1 MVNKKACNIL
11 IVVISL
17 VLIVLFWNTTYAL
30 EETIAQQQADLKNVL
45 ETESLKVWRDYLE
58 KYKPSREENDYTSL
72 LSIKPDRLVIVPL
85 KPDFALR
92 VQEMLTAKISP
103 RPEPST
109 KESLQ
114 DQCLN

>member
-45 ETESLKVWRDYLE
+45 ET
-58 KYKPSREENDYTSL
+58 
-72 LSIKPDRLVIVPL
+72 
-85 KPDFALR
+85 
-92 VQEMLTAKISP
+92 
-103 RPEPST
+103 
-109 KESLQ
+109 
-114 DQCLN
+114 